1 MKIISSAI
9 LLFGFI
15 FIFNQITSSFGMP
28 IIYSPHHSKEHNQNQ
43 NLDPAIV
50 VTKPSKP
57 IAIVPPPPS
66 SPSPPPGPIDIPD
79 ETNKNNKNNENA
91 AISIDID
98 DNKNDKDLPTRLV
111 LPDGKIIYTPLNIAP
126 FIV

>member
-57 IAIVPPPPS
+57 IAIVPPPP
-66 SPSPPPGPIDIPD
+66 GPIDIPD
-79 ETNKNNKNNENA
+79 ETNKNNENA

-98 DNKNDKDLPTRLV
+98 DNTNDKDLPTRLV